1 VRRLGLPLAL
11 IAAGASLLVAAQLAG
26 ASGAKS
32 GGIFRVGTTGASVQ
46 VDPQVAYITTAW
58 WLEYAT
64 AAKLYNWQDGT
75 NRIVPEVASG
85 VRISNFG
92 RRYSF
97 TIRKGFR
104 FSDGSPVT
112 AKSFAYAID
121 RVANHDLASPGAQF
135 IIDQSAADIVG
146 AQAVNLGAAQ
156 HVRGV
161 TAKGRTLTIRL
172 VHADPAFL
180 FVMTMPFFQATSK
193 TLQLTHE
200 VTGSYPS
207 AGPYFYS
214 RNDVNVET
222 SIRRNPYWK
231 RGPGRMRPRNLTGV
245 DVIWNQDE
253 DALLAQVQA
262 GQIDEDPWIPPD
274 EVQGVADEYGVNK
287 TRFWVKPFNCT
298 GSLLF
303 NNANPLFRKNVP
315 LRKAINWAVD
325 RTDYV
330 AVSGPYAGSPWTHLL
345 PPGFPGSS
353 SKTLKPYGAHADIPK
368 AKKLAAGHFRSGHI
382 VVIYPGY
389 GPYYVSLAQLVRRDL
404 MRLGFDPA
412 KIDLRPNGGGGA
424 PPPPPPAD
432 WDLAVAWGWC
442 SDIVDPYDFFQP
454 FLTDPAEYPFLLPSL
469 ASKHYQARILAAA
482 RLVGNARLAAFGRLD
497 VDIMRD
503 LAPMAP
509 MRTYNNRYLFSG
521 RVRPASL
528 VYSGAYQDWDLT
540 ELALK

>member
-1 VRRLGLPLAL
+1 VRRLGLSLAM
-11 IAAGASLLVAAQLAG
+11 IAAGTCLLTGAQLAG
-26 ASGAKS
+26 ASSAKS
-32 GGIFRVGTTGASVQ
+32 GGIFRYGTTGASVQ

-64 AAKLYNWQDGT
+64 AAKLYNWQEGT

-92 RRYSF
+92 RRYTF

-121 RVANHDLASPGAQF
+121 RVANPELASPGVQF
-135 IIDQSAADIVG
+135 IIDQTGADIVG
-146 AQAVNLGAAQ
+146 AQAVNFGAAR

-180 FVMTMPFFQATSK
+180 FVLTMPFFQATSK
-193 TLQLTHE
+193 TLPLTHE

-214 RNDVNVET
+214 RNDVNDET
-222 SIRRNPYWK
+222 SIRRNPFWK
-231 RGPGRMRPRNLTGV
+231 RGPGRMRPRNLAGV
-245 DVIWNQDE
+245 DLIWNQDE
-253 DALLAQVQA
+253 GSLFAQVQA
-262 GQIDEDPWIPPD
+262 GQIDEDPVTPPD
-274 EVQGVADEYGVNK
+274 EVQGVAGQYGVNK
-287 TRFWVKPFNCT
+287 TRFWVKAQNCT

-303 NNANPLFRKNVP
+303 NNANPLFRNNVP

-325 RTDYV
+325 RTDYA
-330 AVSGPYAGSPWTHLL
+330 AVVGPYAGSPWTHLL

-353 SKTLKPYGAHADIPK
+353 SKTLKPYGAHANLPK
-368 AKKLAAGHFRSGHI
+368 AKKLAAGHFRSGRI
-382 VVIYPGY
+382 VVLYRSVGTINPNQ
-389 GPYYVSLAQLVRRDL
+389 AQLVRRDL
-404 MRLGFDPA
+404 IRLGFDSA
-412 KIDLRPNGGGGA
+412 NIDMRPQGGGSGPPA
-424 PPPPPPAD
+424 PPPPD
-432 WDLAVAWGWC
+432 WDLAVGWGWC

-454 FLTDPAEYPFLLPSL
+454 FLTDPAEYPFLLPVL

-482 RLVGNARLAAFGRLD
+482 KLVGNARLAAFGKLD

-503 LAPMAP
+503 VAPMAP
-509 MRTYNNRYLFSG
+509 MRTYNNRYLFSK
-521 RVRPASL
+521 RVNPRSL